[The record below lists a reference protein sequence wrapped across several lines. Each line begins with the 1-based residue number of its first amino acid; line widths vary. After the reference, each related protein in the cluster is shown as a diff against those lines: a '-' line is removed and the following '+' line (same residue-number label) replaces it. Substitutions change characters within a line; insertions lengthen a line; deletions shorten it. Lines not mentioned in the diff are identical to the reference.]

1 MNTEKIVS
9 EGGLLQGTYGDHGFT
24 LEQDVT
30 PFLEQA
36 KLERSISDQNANVR
50 KSGMRKV
57 ATVPDIIALELLT
70 KYGIDLHDETVQ
82 DDRYIMRKAVLI
94 LQRDYPH
101 ILSVSKL

>member
-1 MNTEKIVS
+1 MNTEIIVS
-9 EGGLLQGTYGDHGFT
+9 EDELLKGTYGDHGFT

-36 KLERSISDQNANVR
+36 KRERSISDQKANMGFGR
-50 KSGMRKV
+50 MRKV

-70 KYGIDLHDETVQ
+70 KYGIDLHDETIQ
-82 DDRYIMRKAVLI
+82 DDKYIMRKALLI

-101 ILSVSKL
+101 ILSVSKI